1 VLHNKNRHINEFDQ
15 SLKNRFKHNGENPD
29 QNAWNELEAKFS
41 QIEDEEFDNTVKEI
55 ASKDV
60 IPPKHLWGNI
70 NKVTNG
76 KSARGIYWVAA
87 IIFLGSIGMYL
98 SDWKSDRQMTNESN
112 DNQLKLRS
120 YLLENKRG
128 NNQTNSKQL
137 IKEKSIIT
145 EDINYQVETVAEKN
159 RRKKNISELQGSSG
173 IVGNKNI
180 TGKKNNTLLN
190 GTELKEEQQGP
201 SKIENPEAID
211 KITNQINST
220 KSAKKDSFRSD
231 KMISQEFKTDIIN
244 ESNNVKRN
252 IPELQ
257 GKSVQETSNNLSN
270 GKDNS
275 LLKTKPLKDQQQG
288 SSSTEDL
295 KAINQVAEQINS
307 QTLTTIPT
315 SSTQASN
322 SSNKESTHYSN
333 GIRSLSRE
341 LSLVDSLDKSRILNQ
356 DTALNK
362 GYLRDNVN
370 EKGINAN
377 QVDSALSFLKKDTQA
392 DSLKVTLTDTNLIG
406 QSKEEQVV
414 ENDAAKKWIVAAY
427 FLPTLNNYKVIKTDA
442 FNYYFDSLNLSH
454 FIWSFELELSYAFK
468 NNFRFGLGFQ
478 MNKHNYQYEKTEFG
492 YEEQFPI
499 KSNSENGTIQI
510 QGLFGDA
517 ETVNSIGI
525 GTIAESETEEC
536 LCEKEINYKEKLQYT
551 AINIPFDIKWTPGS
565 KRIKPILKLGGEL
578 VLISKSASEVT
589 LTVPEGSASVQNY
602 AQLKRIN
609 FATSVGFGTQID
621 LTNNLGILL
630 IPSITYQ
637 PFDILKNARFPS
649 LPYSIRLYSGLYYTF

>member
-1 VLHNKNRHINEFDQ
+1 MLHNQNKHIDEFDQ
-15 SLKNRFKHNGENPD
+15 SLKNRFKHNSENPD

-41 QIEDEEFDNTVKEI
+41 KIEDEEFDNTVKEI

-60 IPPKHLWGNI
+60 IPPKHLWKNI

-87 IIFLGSIGMYL
+87 IIFLGSLGMYL
-98 SDWKSDRQMTNESN
+98 SDWKSDRQMTNESK
-112 DNQLKLRS
+112 DNQLKARS
-120 YLLENKRG
+120 YLLENKEG
-128 NNQTNSKQL
+128 NSQKKSKQL
-137 IKEKSIIT
+137 IKEKAIIT
-145 EDINYQVETVAEKN
+145 ENINSKIETVAEKN
-159 RRKKNISELQGSSG
+159 RRQKNISELQGSSG

-180 TGKKNNTLLN
+180 TDRKNNTLLN

-201 SKIENPEAID
+201 SKFENPEAID
-211 KITNQINST
+211 TITNQINST

-252 IPELQ
+252 ISELQ
-257 GKSVQETSNNLSN
+257 GKSVQETSNNLTSS
-270 GKDNS
+270 KDNS

-295 KAINQVAEQINS
+295 KAINQVAEQINF
-307 QTLTTIPT
+307 QTIPT
-315 SSTQASN
+315 SSTQTPN

-333 GIRSLSRE
+333 GSLSRE
-341 LSLVDSLDKSRILNQ
+341 LALVDSLDKSRILNQ

-362 GYLRDNVN
+362 GYLRNNVN

-414 ENDAAKKWIVAAY
+414 ENDDAKNWIIAAY

-442 FNYYFDSLNLSH
+442 FKYYFDSLNLSS

-609 FATSVGFGTQID
+609 FAASVGFGTQID

-637 PFDILKNARFPS
+637 PFEILKNARFPI
-649 LPYSIRLYSGLYYTF
+649 LPYSIRLYSGFYYTF